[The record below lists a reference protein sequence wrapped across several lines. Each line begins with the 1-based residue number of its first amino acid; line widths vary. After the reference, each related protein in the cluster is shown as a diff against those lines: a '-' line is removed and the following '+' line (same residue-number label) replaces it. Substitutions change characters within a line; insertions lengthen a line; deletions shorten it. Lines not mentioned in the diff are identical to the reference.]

1 MKVNNPVI
9 TPEKLINKYLEVGLP
24 TTLLIEVGWKNSQI
38 YWRDFIKTLP
48 YPKLVKL
55 YHKL

>member
-9 TPEKLINKYLEVGLP
+9 TPEKLIDKYLKVGLP
-24 TTLLIEVGWKNSQI
+24 TTLLIEAGWKNSQI